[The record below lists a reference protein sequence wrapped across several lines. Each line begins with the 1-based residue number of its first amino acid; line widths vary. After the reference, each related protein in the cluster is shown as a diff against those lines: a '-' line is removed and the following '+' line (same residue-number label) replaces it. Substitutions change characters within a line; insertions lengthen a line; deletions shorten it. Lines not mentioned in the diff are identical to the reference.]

1 MFRMMSPA
9 KPDNIQLLA
18 VVFVMGFSLK
28 VTTDNTRQFNQG
40 SISHCSLYCS
50 MRLMLLRILQFKLL
64 AVLFIVARIV
74 VTDLSDPCAVAFLT
88 ASFQAI

>member
-9 KPDNIQLLA
+9 KPDDIQLLA

-28 VTTDNTRQFNQG
+28 VTTNNTRQSNQR
-40 SISHCSLYCS
+40 SISYCSLYGA
-50 MRLMLLRILQFKLL
+50 MRLMLLRILHFKLL
-64 AVLFIVARIV
+64 AVLFIVARII
-74 VTDLSDPCAVAFLT
+74 VTDLSDPCAVAFPT